1 MPSILKDLRLNNSY
15 SCGEKKI
22 YYNLWIVQPIT
33 LYLSPETKFSKATT
47 IKKWVVKLFICFY
60 RPPCATHCAE
70 HDAIYKWEQWWM
82 GQFGLMWRSWE
93 VGSEEVGGGSTFKQT
108 LHSNSCDSFMSF
120 SWPVARS
127 HILVIL
133 IGLSNTQIFDHDL
146 VKSSYDFRLLL
157 SPHGH
162 NKQSLDYFGG
172 VGYCNSPSHE
182 VLMISR
188 FFAQFLTRV
197 QLSKFYLSAG
207 YLNQMKIFSLQN
219 KGTF

>member
-1 MPSILKDLRLNNSY
+1 MGILDN
-15 SCGEKKI
+15 
-22 YYNLWIVQPIT
+22 YNLYLCSVHTLKPFLVPKTTPKKRWNTLEQALTHSFFTPIHVT
-33 LYLSPETKFSKATT
+33 VL
-47 IKKWVVKLFICFY
+47 C
-60 RPPCATHCAE
+60 H
-70 HDAIYKWEQWWM
+70 
-82 GQFGLMWRSWE
+82 
-93 VGSEEVGGGSTFKQT
+93 
-108 LHSNSCDSFMSF
+108 F

-172 VGYCNSPSHE
+172 VGYCNSPPHE

-197 QLSKFYLSAG
+197 QLSKFYHSR
-207 YLNQMKIFSLQN
+207 LNQMEIFSLQN
-219 KGTF
+219 KRTKIGNTLIIENCYVHCLQLGFANFAFKLGFKLEIHIIEITGI

>member
-1 MPSILKDLRLNNSY
+1 M
-15 SCGEKKI
+15 
-22 YYNLWIVQPIT
+22 
-33 LYLSPETKFSKATT
+33 YLSPETKFSKATT

-82 GQFGLMWRSWE
+82 GQFGLMWRRSWE

-146 VKSSYDFRLLL
+146 VSPAMISASS
-157 SPHGH
+157 SWSQQA
-162 NKQSLDYFGG
+162 KQPPDYFG
-172 VGYCNSPSHE
+172 VGYCTSPPPPHE

>member
-1 MPSILKDLRLNNSY
+1 M
-15 SCGEKKI
+15 
-22 YYNLWIVQPIT
+22 
-33 LYLSPETKFSKATT
+33 YLSPETKFSKATT

-82 GQFGLMWRSWE
+82 GQFGLMWRRSWE

-162 NKQSLDYFGG
+162 NKQSLDYLGLATATLLLMKFWW
-172 VGYCNSPSHE
+172 YQDFLRNSWHVSSYQSFI
-182 VLMISR
+182 L
-188 FFAQFLTRV
+188 AQVT
-197 QLSKFYLSAG
+197 
-207 YLNQMKIFSLQN
+207 
-219 KGTF
+219 

>member
-15 SCGEKKI
+15 SWGEKNI
-22 YYNLWIVQPIT
+22 YYNLWIVQSTT

-70 HDAIYKWEQWWM
+70 HDAIYKWEQWWL
-82 GQFGLMWRSWE
+82 GQFVLMWRRSWE

-146 VKSSYDFRLLL
+146 VSPAMISDSS
-157 SPHGH
+157 S
-162 NKQSLDYFGG
+162 
-172 VGYCNSPSHE
+172 
-182 VLMISR
+182 VLMVTTSSHSTT
-188 FFAQFLTRV
+188 LGWLL
-197 QLSKFYLSAG
+197 QLSSSWSFDDI
-207 YLNQMKIFSLQN
+207 KIFCAILDTCPVIKVLS
-219 KGTF
+219 

>member
-15 SCGEKKI
+15 SWGEKNI
-22 YYNLWIVQPIT
+22 YYNLWIVQSTT

-70 HDAIYKWEQWWM
+70 HDATYKWEQWWM
-82 GQFGLMWRSWE
+82 GQFGLMWRRSWE

-146 VKSSYDFRLLL
+146 VSPAMISDSSSVLMVTTSSHLTTLGLATATLLLMKFWWYQDFLRNSWHVSSY
-157 SPHGH
+157 
-162 NKQSLDYFGG
+162 QSFIL
-172 VGYCNSPSHE
+172 
-182 VLMISR
+182 
-188 FFAQFLTRV
+188 AQVT
-197 QLSKFYLSAG
+197 
-207 YLNQMKIFSLQN
+207 
-219 KGTF
+219 